1 MKIAVIGGTGPQGR
15 GLAYRLALAGHEV
28 LIGSRDASRAADKAA
43 EIAEAVR
50 QTGLDTVSVDGDENL
65 AAAGNAENV
74 LLAVPY
80 DGHDELVA
88 SLAPAL
94 SGKIVVSC
102 VNPLGF
108 DEKGPF
114 ALDVADGSAAEEGQ
128 RLVPDARFVGAFH
141 HVSAVNLWKHKGPLT
156 EEDVLVCGDDDDAN
170 NIVADLAKAVTGH
183 RGVIAGGLRLAREL
197 EPLTGVLISI
207 NKRHK
212 VRSGVRIIG
221 LD

>member
-15 GLAYRLALAGHEV
+15 GLAYRLVLAGHEV
-28 LIGSRDASRAADKAA
+28 TIGSRDASRAADKAS
-43 EIAEAVR
+43 EIAEAAL
-50 QTGLDTVSVDGDENL
+50 QTRLETVSVSGDENL

-80 DGHDELVA
+80 EGHDDLVS

-94 SGKIVVSC
+94 AGKIVVSC

-108 DEKGPF
+108 DEKGPY

-128 RLVPDARFVGAFH
+128 RLAPDARFVGAFH
-141 HVSAVNLWKHKGPLT
+141 HVSAVNLWKHRGPLAD
-156 EEDVLVCGDDDDAN
+156 EDVLVCGDNDEAN

-183 RGVIAGGLRLAREL
+183 RGVIAGDLRLAREL

-212 VRSGVRIIG
+212 VRSGIRITG